1 MQPKHQCSLP
11 VARTMHILVGKKQF
25 ITDFS
30 IFFQVIMFCVKEPDP
45 FCGGET
51 VLLKNRDLTTLLN
64 PELIRK
70 LEEKKIRYQAFL
82 PNKDEK
88 SELQKSWQDRFWVDD
103 PQVCMAKLNLLN
115 WEMSKSNS
123 NINNID
129 AAIYIRSNHNQILLF
144 YIHTLRLNYCK
155 CF

>member
-64 PELIRK
+64 PELTRK

-115 WEMSKSNS
+115 
-123 NINNID
+123 
-129 AAIYIRSNHNQILLF
+129 
-144 YIHTLRLNYCK
+144 
-155 CF
+155 